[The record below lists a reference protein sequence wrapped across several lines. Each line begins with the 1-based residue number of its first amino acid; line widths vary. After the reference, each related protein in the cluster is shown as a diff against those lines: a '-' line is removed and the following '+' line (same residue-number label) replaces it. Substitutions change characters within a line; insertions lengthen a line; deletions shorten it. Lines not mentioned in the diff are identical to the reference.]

1 MATISLLGGL
11 LPIVVIAT
19 LVFLYRKPIKVTLM
33 IVMMNLTMM
42 MGIKVMMME
51 MLLVD
56 QSNFPAWFHPS
67 RASQSHNNSL
77 MIMIMTLMMILMMI
91 NGLMM

>member
-1 MATISLLGGL
+1 MAMISLFGGL
-11 LPIVVIAT
+11 LPILVIAT

-33 IVMMNLTMM
+33 LVMMNLTMM

-77 MIMIMTLMMILMMI
+77 MIMIMTLTMILRMI
-91 NGLMM
+91 NGMVM